1 MYVIAIVT
9 GTAIIL
15 SVLKLTDSC
24 VVYAFVHVCNSTVID
39 VSSMWLKQVSYIYIY
54 IYTHLY
60 LCIYTAMACILY
72 VHTSGCTVPPATFIN
87 VDTWHAVPRGLT
99 LIYSTQLAND

>member
-1 MYVIAIVT
+1 MYVIT
-9 GTAIIL
+9 
-15 SVLKLTDSC
+15 
-24 VVYAFVHVCNSTVID
+24 TVID
-39 VSSMWLKQVSYIYIY
+39 VTSMWLKQFSYVYIYVYIYIY
-54 IYTHLY
+54 IHLY

-99 LIYSTQLAND
+99 LIYGTPQTND